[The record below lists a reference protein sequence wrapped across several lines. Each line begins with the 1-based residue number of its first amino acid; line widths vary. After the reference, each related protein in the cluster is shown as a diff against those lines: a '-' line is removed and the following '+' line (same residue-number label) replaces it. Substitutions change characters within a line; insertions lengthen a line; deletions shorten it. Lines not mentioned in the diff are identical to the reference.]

1 MENKE
6 EQKEVNENNEVK
18 ENTSDFEEKYFRNID
33 KDTLSKEMDED
44 EEYLSNGEDDNNR
57 YPTEDEVDAFTDSHR
72 NTYKAIKERYPD
84 LSKEEL
90 SAHYFNCL
98 PENEQKKMLSLR
110 DYDQDKFES
119 IFNDDSSDSKPKVK
133 RLVKNYEDDYIKR
146 R

>member
-6 EQKEVNENNEVK
+6 EQKEVNENNEIK
-18 ENTSDFEEKYFRNID
+18 ENASDFEEKYFKNID

-44 EEYLSNGEDDNNR
+44 EQYLSKEEDNDR
-57 YPTEDEVDAFTDSHR
+57 YSSEADVDMFTDSHK

-98 PENEQKKMLSLR
+98 PENEQKKMLALR

>member
-18 ENTSDFEEKYFRNID
+18 ENTSDFEDKYLRNID
-33 KDTLSKEMDED
+33 KDTLNKEMDED
-44 EEYLSNGEDDNNR
+44 EEYQLNEEESDR
-57 YPTEDEVDAFTDSHR
+57 YSSETEVDTFTDQHK
-72 NTYKAIKERYPD
+72 NTYKAIKDRYPD

-98 PENEQKKMLSLR
+98 PESEQKKMIYLR
-110 DYDQDKFES
+110 DYDIDKFES